1 MKSTYPQYPQ
11 PSSCKSGYLYIK
23 IRHLCTAPLSGAGGG
38 DGMLLIYQLITFPMA
53 VEDEQKDES
62 KDEESEEE
70 TEE

>member
-1 MKSTYPQYPQ
+1 
-11 PSSCKSGYLYIK
+11 
-23 IRHLCTAPLSGAGGG
+23 
-38 DGMLLIYQLITFPMA
+38 MLLIYQLITFPMA